1 MCRRFRWKETALYR
15 KSRTKEVKVLQRHQ
29 IVPLLYTLHEGPTG
43 AHNSTERIFQQ
54 VQERYYWP
62 KINENIRGYVQTCD
76 ACQRRGNPKVNNVL
90 YPIEPKAPFQRIGI
104 DIVGPLTITK
114 KGNRYIV
121 TAMDYFTKW
130 PIAKAIKEAM
140 AKTVSKFI
148 YEKIICEHGCPQV
161 LQSDRGIHFVNR
173 VIQDLSEKFRIKH
186 RLSTPYHPQTN
197 GLVERFNQTLCEKL
211 AKMAEETTMWDE
223 FIDSALMAY
232 CTTKH
237 VITGVTLFL
246 LVYGREAVLPIDE
259 PYDFRIR
266 DRMMQIVEEV
276 PHIRK
281 EARRMIRH
289 SQQRMIESDPKKE
302 KLFYIG
308 EEVLYHDVAKEKYYS
323 GKLEEKWKGPYTI
336 NAILLN
342 GSYKIADQ
350 YEVLRIPVNGDRLKK
365 YDQQNLK
372 PIVVIEVT
380 KKLN

>member
-1 MCRRFRWKETALYR
+1 M
-15 KSRTKEVKVLQRHQ
+15 
-29 IVPLLYTLHEGPTG
+29 
-43 AHNSTERIFQQ
+43 
-54 VQERYYWP
+54 
-62 KINENIRGYVQTCD
+62 
-76 ACQRRGNPKVNNVL
+76 
-90 YPIEPKAPFQRIGI
+90 
-104 DIVGPLTITK
+104 TITK

-211 AKMAEETTMWDE
+211 ARIVEETTMWDE
-223 FIDSALMAY
+223 FIDPALMAY
-232 CTTKH
+232 RTTKH
-237 VITGVTLFL
+237 AITGVTPFL

-259 PYDFRIR
+259 PYDLRMR
-266 DRMMQIVEEV
+266 DRMMNIVEEV
-276 PHIRK
+276 PHIRE
-281 EARRMIRH
+281 EARRMIQH
-289 SQQRMIESDPKKE
+289 SQQRMMENDPKKE
-302 KLFYIG
+302 KLFYIK
-308 EEVLYHDVAKEKYYS
+308 EEVLYHDAAKEKHYS

-350 YEVLRIPVNGDRLKK
+350 YRVLRMPVNGDCLKR
-365 YDQQNLK
+365 YDQRNLEL
-372 PIVVIEVT
+372 IVVIEVIE
-380 KKLN
+380 KLR